1 MSKKQDIIIKTED
14 EEILIPKYKQK
25 SILDHGMILLGVLMA
40 LIFFVVIFDLF
51 YEPSLFGLLFNKEE
65 WQLYKESFTLPVGY
79 NESGNAIKFYDDGL
93 QLMGF
98 WAPTIIYT
106 ILFIGSVVLMIILV
120 TNYIRD
126 YVEVIRGLIKGAIA
140 LRKGVSD
147 SVKDA
152 FSDFEKKEITI
163 KKSDIVSG
171 ADSEI
176 LSNKKKIGE
185 ASNEKETTKK
195 KVGRPSK
202 KKENENT
209 NVTTTIDLAEEELDK
224 MLTDPSANLRENF
237 EAPKTIEKPEYT
249 PKSLFSDRD

>member
-1 MSKKQDIIIKTED
+1 MYWFLFSYFTFCKT
-14 EEILIPKYKQK
+14 
-25 SILDHGMILLGVLMA
+25 
-40 LIFFVVIFDLF
+40 
-51 YEPSLFGLLFNKEE
+51 
-65 WQLYKESFTLPVGY
+65 
-79 NESGNAIKFYDDGL
+79 
-93 QLMGF
+93 
-98 WAPTIIYT
+98 IYT

-176 LSNKKKIGE
+176 LSNKKKIAE
-185 ASNEKETTKK
+185 VSNEKETTKK